1 MTILQLKE
9 AEMQRREA
17 EDKASHQQDTI
28 NSMQA
33 ELDKEDAD
41 LNEARLSL
49 ADSHLGSSAR
59 DTTSQAAGG
68 EDRIH
73 ALAAEA
79 LNEAEPWSARRPAA
93 RSSASAKGV
102 SPESVAGDQSSS
114 RWRTGMRDTLDEQRR
129 DDARLA
135 QEEAQAHRRARAEES
150 KLKAA
155 QEEVARQLS
164 KVTNLEGS
172 MH

>member
-1 MTILQLKE
+1 MRILQLKE

-59 DTTSQAAGG
+59 ATPSQAAGG
-68 EDRIH
+68 QDRIH

-79 LNEAEPWSARRPAA
+79 LNEAEPWSVRRPAA
-93 RSSASAKGV
+93 RSSAKGDSTV
-102 SPESVAGDQSSS
+102 SSGGDQSGS

-172 MH
+172 MQ